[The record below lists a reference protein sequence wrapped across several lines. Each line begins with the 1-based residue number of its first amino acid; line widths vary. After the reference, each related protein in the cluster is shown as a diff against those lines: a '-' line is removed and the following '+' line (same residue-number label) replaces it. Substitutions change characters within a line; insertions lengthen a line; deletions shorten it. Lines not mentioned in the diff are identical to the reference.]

1 LTMALLASPAR
12 ATISASRCE
21 AAAAPR
27 TSILRLASKHKMRTP
42 LVRPTSRTLKVNL
55 GSTSEIQIH
64 TFAIQTPA
72 LKSSQTI
79 VAELNG
85 DLERTD
91 ASTFPANQIA
101 VIPTVTRLGE
111 ISLQVCL
118 DPHTPSAVG
127 PGRYV
132 GAITLGGP
140 NIEPTALPLEV
151 TVQASAK
158 TALLWIG
165 LGVTLGL
172 ISKMLLDITKDP
184 KKELG
189 WKALGEYVHEPVFGL
204 ALLTGI
210 VGALVN
216 FLALYEPN
224 PTWGSSFDEVKIFVA
239 GVVLQT
245 TGTTLTDVIMPYKGK

>member
-1 LTMALLASPAR
+1 MALLASPAR

-101 VIPTVTRLGE
+101 VIPTK
-111 ISLQVCL
+111 
-118 DPHTPSAVG
+118 
-127 PGRYV
+127 Y
-132 GAITLGGP
+132 
-140 NIEPTALPLEV
+140 
-151 TVQASAK
+151 AS
-158 TALLWIG
+158 
-165 LGVTLGL
+165 
-172 ISKMLLDITKDP
+172 
-184 KKELG
+184 
-189 WKALGEYVHEPVFGL
+189 
-204 ALLTGI
+204 
-210 VGALVN
+210 
-216 FLALYEPN
+216 
-224 PTWGSSFDEVKIFVA
+224 
-239 GVVLQT
+239 
-245 TGTTLTDVIMPYKGK
+245 TLTRRAQLVPADTSGRSR